1 MPPPAD
7 EFPIEEFDGVPDW
20 NAAAWA
26 QIQVRDAKNMKN
38 SQLSD
43 YLAVAALNSLASM
56 KAVLTREPEDAALLD
71 AIAAEIERRRISG
84 IPAVL

>member
-56 KAVLTREPEDAALLD
+56 KAVLTRGPEDAALLD
-71 AIAAEIERRRISG
+71 AIGAEIERRRTVSSG
-84 IPAVL
+84 

>member
-56 KAVLTREPEDAALLD
+56 KAVLTRGPEDAALLD
-71 AIAAEIERRRISG
+71 AIGAEIEQRRTNG
-84 IPAVL
+84 TPATL

>member
-1 MPPPAD
+1 MPPPAE

-26 QIQVRDAKNMKN
+26 QIQVRDAKTMQN

-56 KAVLTREPEDAALLD
+56 KAVLTRGLEDAALLD

-84 IPAVL
+84 TPATL